1 LLGLALA
8 LVISL
13 FFGIGAVL
21 SGNAGNLPDQKLPL
35 RTDGCYQNESVSTM
49 DILPLKESTFW
60 KEQEYSTLDNLFAIS
75 FQWQPMI
82 PVVGTIVFGL
92 MFSIVVNIVRKVE
105 SIPVKQR
112 YLTPVTLSMWVNV
125 FGKKGLSRWVEFD
138 VFDSDK
144 QQEIKDESNPKST

>member
-1 LLGLALA
+1 MDMLAL
-8 LVISL
+8 
-13 FFGIGAVL
+13 
-21 SGNAGNLPDQKLPL
+21 
-35 RTDGCYQNESVSTM
+35 
-49 DILPLKESTFW
+49 KENTFW
-60 KEQEYSTLDNLFAIS
+60 KEQDYPALDNLFAIS

-105 SIPVKQR
+105 SIPVKQK

-138 VFDSDK
+138 VFGYDK
-144 QQEIKDESNPKST
+144 QHEIKDESNATST